1 MYKWI
6 KVPVF
11 LLVFVNIILC
21 AWSVLHNT
29 IYYYTDIGRDFLI
42 FDEIVTKKFVIF
54 GPRADMQGLFH
65 GILWHYLNVPAYIL
79 ANGNPV
85 LVGWFWI
92 GITVLFLGSVYY
104 VVKRLFDEESALVAL
119 VLTSGSMVQLSQ
131 GFFHGNGAMLIMPLF
146 FYSFIIYFRAQ
157 KVRYLVVH
165 LISIGMMVQ
174 FEIALGVPLAL
185 LTVVASTIVIF
196 RKKAFTHYA
205 TYLILIPFAATF
217 LIIEFKYN
225 FLQTQSF
232 LSYLQGARDGGATMP
247 FIVSFI
253 DRLRNVGTHGV
264 NIIAHP
270 LHTLNF
276 IYFAVLLSS
285 IILSQIH
292 KDSNRIIYKEF
303 LYFYFGFYVLT
314 MIHGGFLIMFWWLPM
329 SMFPIMMFSSIHKYI
344 PRFIF
349 YGLVL
354 LSVVFI
360 TKQNI
365 SFAQNISNSVETS
378 STSWRFRYSNTQ
390 IVVKD
395 APYDYGYFVYAPDI
409 YGYQDKYA
417 LFYANRVANKHG
429 VAFEKRALTYVL
441 SEPPPKD
448 FTGSDVDWWVREKL
462 KIMSKPVQI
471 VKLNGEYEARKY
483 LLSKK
488 DLMTPSLITVPT
500 DWLFYR

>member
-92 GITVLFLGSVYY
+92 GITVLFLCSVYY

-146 FYSFIIYFRAQ
+146 FYSFIMYFRAQ

-165 LISIGMMVQ
+165 LITIGMMVQ

-185 LTVVASTIVIF
+185 LSVFALSIYIL
-196 RKKAFTHYA
+196 RKKAYA
-205 TYLILIPFAATF
+205 HFMSFLALIPFAATF
-217 LIIEFKYN
+217 LLIELKYN
-225 FLQTQSF
+225 FLQIRSF
-232 LSYLQGARDGGATMP
+232 FSYVQGARDGEVTTPLITSVM
-247 FIVSFI
+247 
-253 DRLRNVGTHGV
+253 DRLLNVGTHGI
-264 NIIAHP
+264 NIIPHP
-270 LHTLNF
+270 LHGVNILFFLFLLLSIVLSYRKNDKNKF
-276 IYFAVLLSS
+276 IYLVFA
-285 IILSQIH
+285 
-292 KDSNRIIYKEF
+292 
-303 LYFYFGFYVLT
+303 YFYFGFYLLT
-314 MIHGGFLIMFWWLPM
+314 LIHGGLLIMFWWLPM
-329 SMFPIMMFSSIHKYI
+329 SVLPIMMFSSIHKYI
-344 PRFIF
+344 PKFIF

-365 SFAQNISNSVETS
+365 SFIQNISNSVETS

-395 APYDYGYFVYAPDI
+395 APYDYGYFVYAPD
-409 YGYQDKYA
+409 
-417 LFYANRVANKHG
+417 R
-429 VAFEKRALTYVL
+429 
-441 SEPPPKD
+441 S
-448 FTGSDVDWWVREKL
+448 
-462 KIMSKPVQI
+462 
-471 VKLNGEYEARKY
+471 
-483 LLSKK
+483 
-488 DLMTPSLITVPT
+488 
-500 DWLFYR
+500 